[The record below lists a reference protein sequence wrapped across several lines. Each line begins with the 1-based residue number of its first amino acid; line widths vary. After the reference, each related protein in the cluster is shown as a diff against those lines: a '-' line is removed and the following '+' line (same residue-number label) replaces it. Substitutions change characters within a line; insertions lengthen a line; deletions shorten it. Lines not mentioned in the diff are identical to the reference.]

1 METEHLRELAV
12 LEDVRSF
19 TLAARELNMTQST
32 LSKHVAALE
41 REFGVALFERTG
53 KGVEPTRAGAVLC
66 EKARAVCRLLA
77 DVRASVRSAAEGAP
91 AGANVALFEEG
102 PRRDARLRRRV
113 PQLASRFGLDREEAG
128 ALVLFL
134 EERPIADIARE
145 LGMPRDAAADVLA
158 RAYRKLGAH
167 DKATARRLAY
177 SDAE

>member
-12 LEDVRSF
+12 LADVRSF

-53 KGVEPTRAGAVLC
+53 KGVEPTQAGAVLC
-66 EKARAVCRLLA
+66 EKAREVCRLVA
-77 DVRASVRSAAEGAP
+77 DARASVRSVAEGSSV
-91 AGANVALFEEG
+91 GAKATPFEER
-102 PRRDARLRRRV
+102 PRMDVRLRRRV
-113 PQLASRFGLDREEAG
+113 PRLASRYGFDREEAG

-134 EERPIADIARE
+134 EERPISDIARE

-167 DKATARRLAY
+167 DKESARRLAY